1 MLREYLGFVRF
12 RSNLLPTSFQ
22 EYYLIFLCVVLEAG
36 SGAVNFI
43 IDHAEIDFIFVQ
55 DKKVKEVRIERTW
68 NFL

>member
-12 RSNLLPTSFQ
+12 RSNLLTTSFQ
-22 EYYLIFLCVVLEAG
+22 EYYLILLCVVLEAG

-55 DKKVKEVRIERTW
+55 DKKVKEVRT
-68 NFL
+68 